1 MQRKTQLISLLKMY
15 FNRIKGGVHVLLC
28 KLQFILIVETKDT
41 IKKIQKLQPVI
52 LFQLTLSEL

>member
-1 MQRKTQLISLLKMY
+1 MY

-41 IKKIQKLQPVI
+41 IKKIQELQPVI